1 MKNIL
6 CFFLTSFFFIN
17 CSSQEEIKSIS
28 TKELKILLAKEKVQ
42 LMDVRSPEEIKEGA
56 IKTAIFVNYFEVDF
70 YKKAALQLDKNK
82 PVYLYCRSGNR
93 SGKASKI
100 LEAKGFNV
108 VNVLGGYL
116 QWEKEN

>member
-6 CFFLTSFFFIN
+6 CFFLMSFFFIS

-28 TKELKILLAKEKVQ
+28 TKELKVLLAKEKVQ
-42 LMDVRSPEEIKEGA
+42 LVDVRSPEEIKEGA

-70 YKKAALQLDKNK
+70 YEKIAKQLDKNK

-93 SGKASKI
+93 SRKASKT

-108 VNVLGGYL
+108 VNVLGGYM
-116 QWEKEN
+116 QWKKEN